1 MAINHSGRVSPLLA
15 LGFQG
20 AILLVALGALWAF
33 GIPVRNDGLSL
44 LAALLVG
51 TLGGVMTWGLLYI
64 MTLLPLFQVPVLRQH
79 MRDLHR
85 FTRSYSWP
93 VLMGLAALAG
103 TGEELLFRAVIQG
116 GLADAGYLVAGI
128 LVGAVV
134 FGLVHFLS
142 WAYFAMATLLGFV
155 LGVAYWH
162 SGSLL
167 LVMVWHGVYDLVAI
181 FMLRQYPQAFG
192 LPRVQGVR

>member
-1 MAINHSGRVSPLLA
+1 MAMNHTGRLSPWLA

-20 AILLVALGALWAF
+20 GILLLALAALWLF
-33 GIPVRNDGLSL
+33 SIPVSNDGLSAL
-44 LAALLVG
+44 PALLLG
-51 TLGGVMTWGLLYI
+51 ALGGVVTWGLLYAL
-64 MTLLPLFQVPVLRQH
+64 TLLPMFRVPVLKTH

-85 FTRSYSWP
+85 FTRSYSWT
-93 VLMGLAALAG
+93 VLVGLAVLAG
-103 TGEELLFRAVIQG
+103 AGEELLFRAVVQG
-116 GLADAGYLVAGI
+116 GLADAGYLLTGL
-128 LVGAVV
+128 LVGSVL

-142 WAYFAMATLLGFV
+142 WAYFAMATLLGLV
-155 LGVAYWH
+155 LGVAYWQ

-192 LPRVQGVR
+192 LPRA